1 MVQLSWL
8 LWFLTPVP
16 VPRCPL
22 PKVSPPRRADVS
34 TFSPAFTLWLAGK
47 TLKHQTF
54 GLAPKSAPPPLN
66 VKETKKWKKNKKKKI
81 WSQMVLL
88 VLKIS

>member
-8 LWFLTPVP
+8 VVFLTPVP

-34 TFSPAFTLWLAGK
+34 TFSAAFTLWLAGK

-54 GLAPKSAPPPLN
+54 GLAPKSAPPLN
-66 VKETKKWKKNKKKKI
+66 VKEEKNRRRTKKKF